1 MKVLVTGAGGLI
13 GDNVSQSLKELH
25 DVICTDI
32 KNGHINLDITNEDQV
47 EKFFNEN
54 QIDAVVHCAYPHTE
68 NWGKEFFDVSKDLF
82 SKNIEMQLGGAFNII
97 KHAAKKFIVSGG
109 GNIVLMGSV
118 SGVMNPR
125 FETYEGLEM
134 TTPVAYSC
142 IKSGLISLC
151 KYAVK
156 YLAGKN
162 IRINVV
168 SLSGILD
175 QQDPIFVER
184 YKKFCLNKG
193 MLDAEDLNGLI
204 HFLLS
209 DESKYINGQNIIID
223 DGYTLY

>member
-1 MKVLVTGAGGLI
+1 MIAAGTWSLLPEK
-13 GDNVSQSLKELH
+13 SSSTALSLK
-25 DVICTDI
+25 VTS
-32 KNGHINLDITNEDQV
+32 T
-47 EKFFNEN
+47 
-54 QIDAVVHCAYPHTE
+54 AT
-68 NWGKEFFDVSKDLF
+68 
-82 SKNIEMQLGGAFNII
+82 
-97 KHAAKKFIVSGG
+97 
-109 GNIVLMGSV
+109 LMGSV

-175 QQDPIFVER
+175 QQDPIFIER